1 MLCLTGNNRIFVYVW
16 RSEVGTWKTFVI
28 FFHVRFKP
36 LFKYFDEL
44 DAMTLFKMQVAVDIL
59 VISSIPLI
67 LKILSKSFSGLS
79 HILHQSWKSFQ
90 KYARSLSKQSSYIQ
104 LCVMILYQQQIWYE
118 WNIWKYIRQVE
129 VPILCKL

>member
-59 VISSIPLI
+59 AISSISLI

-79 HILHQSWKSFQ
+79 HIFTPILKIFP
-90 KYARSLSKQSSYIQ
+90 KICTIFIKTIILYTI
-104 LCVMILYQQQIWYE
+104 CVMILYQQQIWYE